1 MRKWTAEER
10 ARQAELIKI
19 WKPWKQ
25 STGARTA
32 EGKAA
37 SSQNALVHG
46 GRSAEMKELQKAIS
60 TLMKGSKS
68 LKEKISE

>member
-10 ARQAELIKI
+10 ARQAELIQN

-25 STGARTA
+25 STGAKTA

-46 GRSAEMKELQKAIS
+46 GRSAETKELQQAIS
-60 TLMKGSKS
+60 TLMKESKN
-68 LKEKISE
+68 LAKQIDE

>member
-10 ARQAELIKI
+10 ARQAALIKT
-19 WKPWKQ
+19 WKPWEQ

-46 GRSAEMKELQKAIS
+46 GRSAETKGLQKAIS
-60 TLMKGSKS
+60 TLMKGSK
-68 LKEKISE
+68 KVIERIIE